1 VGSIDWNEVV
11 KALND
16 IDYKGEFTL
25 EADSFLGSYNAENV
39 FEGVQALAAS
49 AKKLVEMFENG

>member
-1 VGSIDWNEVV
+1 MV
-11 KALND
+11 KALKD

-49 AKKLVEMFENG
+49 AKKLVEMFENC